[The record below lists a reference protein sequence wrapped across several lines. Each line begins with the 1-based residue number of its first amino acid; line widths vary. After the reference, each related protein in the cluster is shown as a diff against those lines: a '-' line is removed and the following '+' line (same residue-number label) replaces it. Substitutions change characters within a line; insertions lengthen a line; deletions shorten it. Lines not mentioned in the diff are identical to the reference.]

1 MKDSDKL
8 SSPILRFTGL
18 AAPEMLIV
26 LGAKHFLHIV
36 FVQNW
41 KSWFYRKKANN
52 SAINPKTS
60 KIPRS
65 FSHLMKKP
73 SLQNRSFAASMSNL
87 TGFVYHLFNHFQSLT
102 FSLRGGWMTGL
113 SIDSKL
119 PIVAYATA
127 FDHFAMCCQL
137 LLLSII
143 LGILGAK
150 IAEIIKERMRN

>member
-26 LGAKHFLHIV
+26 LGAKHFLHNV
-36 FVQNW
+36 FC
-41 KSWFYRKKANN
+41 SEFYRKKANN

-73 SLQNRSFAASMSNL
+73 PLQNRSFAASMSNL

-143 LGILGAK
+143 LGILGALK
-150 IAEIIKERMRN
+150 IAENIKECMRN